1 MAWADHDRF
10 TTLLRQ
16 AALILE
22 ASRLAA
28 ASVVSIMVMAIV
40 KADIQVL
47 EVGASTLELTATAGK
62 RVASGSCQAFEA
74 LVVEVS
80 KQVGLEAV
88 MAYIKALAI
97 QVARRTWEPGA

>member
-1 MAWADHDRF
+1 M
-10 TTLLRQ
+10 
-16 AALILE
+16 
-22 ASRLAA
+22 
-28 ASVVSIMVMAIV
+28 VSIMVMAIV
-40 KADIQVL
+40 KADMQVL
-47 EVGASTLELTATAGK
+47 EVGASTLELTPTAGK
-62 RVASGSCQAFEA
+62 RVALGSCQAFEA

>member
-1 MAWADHDRF
+1 MA
-10 TTLLRQ
+10 L
-16 AALILE
+16 
-22 ASRLAA
+22 
-28 ASVVSIMVMAIV
+28 
-40 KADIQVL
+40 
-47 EVGASTLELTATAGK
+47 
-62 RVASGSCQAFEA
+62 GSCQAFEA

>member
-47 EVGASTLELTATAGK
+47 EVGVSTLELTATAGK
-62 RVASGSCQAFEA
+62 RVALGSCQAFEA

-97 QVARRTWEPGA
+97 QVARRTWEPEA